1 MSDGLMAHT
10 RYEDRDLTAPK
21 EFFAGMAEI
30 KTDPEIVQL
39 ATTDGWK
46 NLRGI
51 VATTVRSDANPAVSQ
66 CFRTVAGDW
75 SWCRP
80 APFALGACV
89 RRLTISAYDDR

>member
-1 MSDGLMAHT
+1 
-10 RYEDRDLTAPK
+10 
-21 EFFAGMAEI
+21 MAEI

-75 SWCRP
+75 ELVP
-80 APFALGACV
+80 ASTFCARGL
-89 RRLTISAYDDR
+89 RSASDHLCIRCG